1 MPDSRKGSV
10 IVRRN
15 GTVAIVTINRQSK
28 MNAIDERVMNGM
40 KIALEKV
47 GAERLVR
54 SVVITGAG
62 DKAFSA
68 GADIEYLASIENTR
82 QAARFVYAIHR
93 LYDAIENFEKPT
105 IAAINGFCLG
115 GGLEMALA
123 CDIRVGSLNSKFGF
137 PEAGL
142 GLVPGGGGTFRLP
155 GIVGVGKAKEMIF
168 GAGIIDSNEAFRIM
182 LINRLSE
189 NVVKDSVELAAKIGS
204 NSSNAVKNSKRA
216 INSAIRMKEET
227 EREMFIS
234 AFGHGDAK
242 EGLDAFIK
250 HRKPRFV

>member
-1 MPDSRKGSV
+1 MPDSREGGV
-10 IVRRN
+10 IVRRK
-15 GTVAIVTINRQSK
+15 GTVAIITINRPSK
-28 MNAIDERVMNGM
+28 MNAIDDRVMSGM
-40 KIALEKV
+40 RGALEKV
-47 GAERLVR
+47 GADKLVK

-68 GADIEYLASIENTR
+68 GADIEYLASVETTR

-93 LYDAIENFEKPT
+93 LYDAIENFEKPV

-123 CDIRVGSLNSKFGF
+123 CDIRIGSLDSKFGF
-137 PEAGL
+137 PEVGI

-155 GIVGVGKAKEMIF
+155 GIVGIGKAKEMIF
-168 GAGIIDSNEAFRIM
+168 GAGMIDSNEAFRIM
-182 LINRLSE
+182 LINRISE
-189 NVVKDSVELAAKIGS
+189 DVVRDSIEFAAKIGK
-204 NSSNAVKNSKRA
+204 NSGNAVKNSKRA
-216 INSAIRMKEET
+216 INSAIRVKEET